1 MRCPGNGLGATRT
14 HLADPVNTNWHLYAS
29 LHAGLVLPI
38 LTAMRGMVGDVV
50 GTVRPFALVLIGLW
64 LAVMGIEI
72 ASGHRTIQRI
82 LRDFLI
88 AAICVGILTSGAGYM
103 QWVGDLFLTILPN
116 SLAAAFGGNQT
127 PMDGLDAVL
136 ATALGSALR
145 TYNALP
151 SMSLMSIPLG
161 LGVIVFAVC
170 ALAATGFAFAIY
182 ECSVVVNVIAVF
194 IGPIFVALGAVP
206 STRRFSAGWL
216 SVLVGGVT
224 AQVLCVA
231 VLLLLLT
238 VEEQTLRQTASTI
251 ATGDNSINMLL
262 GLGQCGLLMVL
273 CLTIVKQIPQLAHTI
288 GGGLY
293 HSAASSAVGS
303 LAGTAIAAWG
313 AAGAATRAVR
323 ASNRSAGSSSIRPTA
338 PTGPSMSR
346 G

>member
-1 MRCPGNGLGATRT
+1 VRWIGDGLGAIRA
-14 HLADPVNTNWHLYAS
+14 HLANPVNANWHLYAS
-29 LHAGLVLPI
+29 LHAGLVVPI
-38 LTAMRGMVGDVV
+38 ITAMRGMIGDVV
-50 GTVRPFALVLIGLW
+50 GTVRPFALVLIALW

-72 ASGHRTIQRI
+72 ASGHRTIRRT
-82 LRDFLI
+82 LRDFLV

-136 ATALGSALR
+136 ATALGAALR

-194 IGPIFVALGAVP
+194 IGPIFVALASVP
-206 STRRFSAGWL
+206 TTRRFSAGWL

-238 VEEQTLRQTASTI
+238 VEDQTLKQTAANIT
-251 ATGDNSINMLL
+251 TGDNTINMLL

-293 HSAASSAVGS
+293 HSAASSVVGS
-303 LAGTAIAAWG
+303 VAGPAIAAAGVAGG
-313 AAGAATRAVR
+313 AIRSSNIPAAV
-323 ASNRSAGSSSIRPTA
+323 SAYIRPTA